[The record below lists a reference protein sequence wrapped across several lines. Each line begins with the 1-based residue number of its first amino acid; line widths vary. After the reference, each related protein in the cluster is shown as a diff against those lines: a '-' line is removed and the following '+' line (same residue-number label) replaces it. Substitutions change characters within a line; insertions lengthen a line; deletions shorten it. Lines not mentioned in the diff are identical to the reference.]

1 MITHVTLSPAA
12 ERDLEDIGDYVAA
25 EFGSNTAYNV
35 IRRIRTKI
43 DLLRDHPL
51 LGMED
56 ERIGNRRRL
65 VARPYLIAYR
75 VAKGSEVEILRIVH
89 GARDLGLV
97 FPPDDPN

>member
-1 MITHVTLSPAA
+1 MRVRVTLSPAA
-12 ERDLEDIGDYVAA
+12 ERDLEEIGDYVAA

-35 IRRIRTKI
+35 IRRIRAKI
-43 DLLRDHPL
+43 DLLRDHPS

-75 VAKGSEVEILRIVH
+75 IAKQSEVEVLRIVH
-89 GARDLGLV
+89 GARDLGLI

>member
-1 MITHVTLSPAA
+1 MIARVTLSPAA
-12 ERDLEDIGDYVAA
+12 ERDLEEIGDYVAA
-25 EFGSNTAYNV
+25 EFGAQTAYNT
-35 IRRIRTKI
+35 ILRIRAKI
-43 DLLRDHPL
+43 DLLREHPL

-75 VAKGSEVEILRIVH
+75 VAKQTEVEILRIVH
-89 GARDLGLV
+89 GARDLGLI